1 MKIRET
7 DSVDLTLKNLIALIA
22 AIGISLWFA
31 FGVLERLNAIETNL
45 LLKNSDIEKNTH
57 FRIKWPLGELGAL
70 PDDSEQFMLI
80 EHLGKSVQKIEL
92 KMDSM
97 THNEVN
103 INVLQ
108 DDVEDLKDDVERL
121 KDKQR
126 EFANGGKH

>member
-1 MKIRET
+1 MKIRQD
-7 DSVDLTLKNLIALIA
+7 DSVDLTVKNLIGLIA

-31 FGVLERLNAIETNL
+31 FGVIERLNAIETNL
-45 LLKNSDIEKNTH
+45 LLKNSDIEKNTN

-80 EHLGKSVQKIEL
+80 EHLGKSVEKIEL

-97 THNEVN
+97 KHNEVN
-103 INVLQ
+103 IDVLR
-108 DDVEDLKDDVERL
+108 DDVDDLKDDVERL

-126 EFANGGKH
+126 EFSNGKK

>member
-1 MKIRET
+1 MKIRDT
-7 DSVDLTLKNLIALIA
+7 DSVDLTLKNLIAIIA
-22 AIGISLWFA
+22 AIGVALWFS
-31 FGVLERLNAIETNL
+31 FGVLERLNSIETSL

-80 EHLGKSVQKIEL
+80 EHLGKTVDKIES
-92 KMDSM
+92 KMDDM

-103 INVLQ
+103 INVLK
-108 DDVEDLKDDVERL
+108 DDVDDLKDDVERL

-126 EFANGGKH
+126 EFSNGNK

>member
-45 LLKNSDIEKNTH
+45 LLTNSDIEKNTN

-80 EHLGKSVQKIEL
+80 EHLGKSVEKIES

-97 THNEVN
+97 KHNEVN
-103 INVLQ
+103 IDVLK

-126 EFANGGKH
+126 EFANGKH

>member
-1 MKIRET
+1 MKIREN
-7 DSVDLTLKNLIALIA
+7 DSVDLTLKNLIGIIA
-22 AIGISLWFA
+22 AIGVALWFA
-31 FGVLERLNAIETNL
+31 FGVLERLNAIETSL

-80 EHLGKSVQKIEL
+80 EHLGKTVDKIES
-92 KMDSM
+92 KMDDM

-103 INVLQ
+103 INVLK
-108 DDVEDLKDDVERL
+108 DDVEDLIDDVERL

-126 EFANGGKH
+126 EFTNGNK

>member
-1 MKIRET
+1 MKIRQD
-7 DSVDLTLKNLIALIA
+7 DSVDLTVKNLISLIA
-22 AIGISLWFA
+22 AIGVSLWFA
-31 FGVLERLNAIETNL
+31 FGVIERLNAIETNL
-45 LLKNSDIEKNTH
+45 LLKNSDIEKNTN

-80 EHLGKSVQKIEL
+80 EHLGKSVEKIES
-92 KMDSM
+92 KMDDM

-103 INVLQ
+103 IEMLQ
-108 DDVEDLKDDVERL
+108 KSVEKLQKDVEKL

>member
-1 MKIRET
+1 MKIRQD
-7 DSVDLTLKNLIALIA
+7 DSVDLTVKNLISLIA
-22 AIGISLWFA
+22 AIGVSLWFA
-31 FGVLERLNAIETNL
+31 FGVLERLNAIETSL
-45 LLKNSDIEKNTH
+45 LLKNGDIEKNTN

-80 EHLGKSVQKIEL
+80 EHLGKSVEKIES
-92 KMDSM
+92 KMDDM

-103 INVLQ
+103 IEMLQ
-108 DDVEDLKDDVERL
+108 KSVEKLQKDVEKL

>member
-1 MKIRET
+1 MRIRDT
-7 DSVDLTLKNLIALIA
+7 DSVDLTLKNLIGIIA
-22 AIGISLWFA
+22 AIGVALWFA
-31 FGVLERLNAIETNL
+31 FGVLERLNAIETSL

-80 EHLGKSVQKIEL
+80 EHLGKTVDKIES
-92 KMDSM
+92 KMDDM

-103 INVLQ
+103 INVLK

-126 EFANGGKH
+126 EFTNGNK

>member
-7 DSVDLTLKNLIALIA
+7 DSVDLTVKNLIALIA

-45 LLKNSDIEKNTH
+45 LLKNGDIEKNTD
-57 FRIKWPLGELGAL
+57 FRIRWPLGELGAL

-80 EHLGKSVQKIEL
+80 EHLGKSVEKIES
-92 KMDSM
+92 KMDDM
-97 THNEVN
+97 KHNEVN
-103 INVLQ
+103 IDVLR
-108 DDVEDLKDDVERL
+108 DDVEELKDDVEKL

-126 EFANGGKH
+126 EFSNGKH

>member
-1 MKIRET
+1 MRIRET
-7 DSVDLTLKNLIALIA
+7 DSVDLTLKNLIGLIA
-22 AIGISLWFA
+22 ALGVSLWFA
-31 FGVLERLNAIETNL
+31 FGVIERLNAIETSL

-103 INVLQ
+103 IDVLR

-126 EFANGGKH
+126 EFANGNK

>member
-1 MKIRET
+1 MKIRQD
-7 DSVDLTLKNLIALIA
+7 DSVDLTLKNLIGLIA

-31 FGVLERLNAIETNL
+31 FGVIERLNAIETSL
-45 LLKNSDIEKNTH
+45 LLKNSDIEKNTD
-57 FRIKWPLGELGAL
+57 FRIRWPLGELGAL

-80 EHLGKSVQKIEL
+80 EHLGKTVGKIEL

-126 EFANGGKH
+126 EFANGNK

>member
-1 MKIRET
+1 MRIRDT
-7 DSVDLTLKNLIALIA
+7 DSVDLTLKNLIGIIA
-22 AIGISLWFA
+22 AIGVALWFA
-31 FGVLERLNAIETNL
+31 FGVLERLNAIETSL

-80 EHLGKSVQKIEL
+80 EHLGKTVDKIES
-92 KMDSM
+92 KMDDM

-103 INVLQ
+103 INVLK
-108 DDVEDLKDDVERL
+108 DDVEDLIDDVERL

-126 EFANGGKH
+126 EFTNGNK

>member
-1 MKIRET
+1 MRIRET
-7 DSVDLTLKNLIALIA
+7 DSVDLTLKNLIGLIA
-22 AIGISLWFA
+22 ALGVSLWFA
-31 FGVLERLNAIETNL
+31 FGVIERLNAIETSL

-126 EFANGGKH
+126 EFANGNK

>member
-1 MKIRET
+1 MKIRQD
-7 DSVDLTLKNLIALIA
+7 DSVDLTLKNLIGLIA

-31 FGVLERLNAIETNL
+31 FGVIERLNAIETSL
-45 LLKNSDIEKNTH
+45 LLKNSDIEKNTD
-57 FRIKWPLGELGAL
+57 FRIRWPLGELGAL

-80 EHLGKSVQKIEL
+80 EHLGKSVGKIEL

-103 INVLQ
+103 INVLK
-108 DDVEDLKDDVERL
+108 DDFEDLIDDVERL

-126 EFANGGKH
+126 EFTNGNK

>member
-1 MKIRET
+1 MRIRET
-7 DSVDLTLKNLIALIA
+7 DSVDLTLKNLIGLIA
-22 AIGISLWFA
+22 ALGVSLWFA
-31 FGVLERLNAIETNL
+31 FGVIERLNAIETSL

-80 EHLGKSVQKIEL
+80 EHLGKSVEKIEL

-103 INVLQ
+103 IDVLR

-126 EFANGGKH
+126 EFANGNK